1 MVKSFRRFLEKT
13 LKRVFPHFA
22 AWRALQLV
30 RLYAETGFSRKRLA
44 MLEADA
50 QELLKRG
57 QTLDALRT
65 LHCALLLN
73 PKAGHLRAIAKQLVA
88 KHWKLNVSE
97 EVSKDEINAMIDAK
111 MYVFSS
117 YVMQCVDY
125 GSYAK
130 VRVPS

>member
-30 RLYAETGFSRKRLA
+30 RLYTETGLSRKRLA
-44 MLEADA
+44 MLEVDA
-50 QELLKRG
+50 QELLKQG
-57 QTLDALRT
+57 KTLDALRV

-73 PKAGHLRAIAKQLVA
+73 PKAGHLRAIAKELVA
-88 KHWKLNVSE
+88 KRWKLNTSKAVSRE
-97 EVSKDEINAMIDAK
+97 EVDNMIDAK

-117 YVMQCVDY
+117 YVMQCVDH
-125 GSYAK
+125 GSFAK
-130 VRVPS
+130 VRVPG